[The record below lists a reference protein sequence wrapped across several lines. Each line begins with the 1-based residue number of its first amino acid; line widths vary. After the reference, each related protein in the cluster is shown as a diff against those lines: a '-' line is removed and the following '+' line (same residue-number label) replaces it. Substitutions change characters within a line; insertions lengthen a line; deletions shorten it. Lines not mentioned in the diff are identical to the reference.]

1 MTHKFN
7 GCPFCLAKVCSGN
20 PWRACRGQQRSKG
33 KVRTPKEAHTCRCA
47 GFWQP
52 RKRERKQE
60 VKSWKYTGNVFLFQN
75 VLSLYYWIGRERGK
89 KTTKPVCSVSWGN
102 PFHTSV
108 LLFPELSNK
117 ATAFPW
123 LALIPAY
130 QQPEIL
136 RKEKGKHAAEPGFLK
151 PPHMAISA
159 PGVLSEG
166 SVFRNHQQRSWPIVP
181 CAVQTHSEGPSLPQR
196 TYPTN
201 RNYRGNVAREL
212 ETSCL
217 AQGCTAGCGRQ
228 RQKPGILIS
237 SPAIC
242 SFSPTTTFCL
252 QGVNGTKDNS
262 VWLGIFNRW
271 QLHIQAHTLL
281 DSVAP
286 RDRFPL
292 LALTQFGGCSA
303 GMRWPSEQKFDT
315 RKGKG
320 GPGSCEIWL
329 LKHLHV
335 LQHKLKKLFVWKI

>member
-1 MTHKFN
+1 MCWLLPAQEEGEEAGGEILKIYWEF
-7 GCPFCLAKVCSGN
+7 FCF
-20 PWRACRGQQRSKG
+20 SK
-33 KVRTPKEAHTCRCA
+33 C
-47 GFWQP
+47 F
-52 RKRERKQE
+52 
-60 VKSWKYTGNVFLFQN
+60 VF
-75 VLSLYYWIGRERGK
+75 VLLNWGREGK

-102 PFHTSV
+102 PFRISV

-123 LALIPAY
+123 LALIPTY
-130 QQPEIL
+130 QQPEML

-159 PGVLSEG
+159 PEVLSEG
-166 SVFRNHQQRSWPIVP
+166 SVFRNHQQRLGPIVP

-201 RNYRGNVAREL
+201 RDYRGNVAGEL

-252 QGVNGTKDNS
+252 RGVNGTKDNS

-271 QLHIQAHTLL
+271 ELHIQAHTLL
-281 DSVAP
+281 DSQGQLPPPGPNTVWRVLSWDKVTFRAEIQYKE
-286 RDRFPL
+286 R
-292 LALTQFGGCSA
+292 
-303 GMRWPSEQKFDT
+303 E
-315 RKGKG
+315 RKA
-320 GPGSCEIWL
+320 WL
-329 LKHLHV
+329 LWNLAVETPSGLAAQTQKTLC
-335 LQHKLKKLFVWKI
+335 LKDLRIDIGRTVFISR

>member
-1 MTHKFN
+1 MAVLFAWLRFALIIPGELAEVSREAVGKWGHQEKHILADVLASDSPGKGRGSRRWNLEDILGMFFFFKM
-7 GCPFCLAKVCSGN
+7 FCLCITELG
-20 PWRACRGQQRSKG
+20 
-33 KVRTPKEAHTCRCA
+33 
-47 GFWQP
+47 
-52 RKRERKQE
+52 
-60 VKSWKYTGNVFLFQN
+60 
-75 VLSLYYWIGRERGK
+75 ERGEK
-89 KTTKPVCSVSWGN
+89 NNKACLLCKLGKPVPHFCTSLSW
-102 PFHTSV
+102 V
-108 LLFPELSNK
+108 ANK
-117 ATAFPW
+117 ATAFLR

-136 RKEKGKHAAEPGFLK
+136 RKEKGKHTAEPGFLK
-151 PPHMAISA
+151 PPHVAISA

-201 RNYRGNVAREL
+201 RDYRGNVAGEL

-217 AQGCTAGCGRQ
+217 AQGCTAGRQ

-252 QGVNGTKDNS
+252 RGVNGTKDNS

-271 QLHIQAHTLL
+271 QLHIQAHTLP
-281 DSVAP
+281 DSVAA
-286 RDRFPL
+286 RDKFPL
-292 LALTQFGGCSA
+292 LAQTQFGGCSA

>member
-1 MTHKFN
+1 MCWLLTAQEKGEEAGGETLKIYWECFS
-7 GCPFCLAKVCSGN
+7 F
-20 PWRACRGQQRSKG
+20 SK
-33 KVRTPKEAHTCRCA
+33 C
-47 GFWQP
+47 F
-52 RKRERKQE
+52 
-60 VKSWKYTGNVFLFQN
+60 VF
-75 VLSLYYWIGRERGK
+75 VLLNWGREGK

-108 LLFPELSNK
+108 LLFPELQ
-117 ATAFPW
+117 TR
-123 LALIPAY
+123 
-130 QQPEIL
+130 QQHFFDSRWYPLTNSL
-136 RKEKGKHAAEPGFLK
+136 RSSEGKKGKHTAEPGFLK
-151 PPHMAISA
+151 PPHVAISA

-201 RNYRGNVAREL
+201 RDYRGNVAGEL

-217 AQGCTAGCGRQ
+217 AQGCTAGRQ

-252 QGVNGTKDNS
+252 RGVNGTKDNS

-281 DSVAP
+281 DSVAA
-286 RDRFPL
+286 RDKFPL
-292 LALTQFGGCSA
+292 LAQTQFGGCSA

-335 LQHKLKKLFVWKI
+335 LRHKLKKLFVWKI